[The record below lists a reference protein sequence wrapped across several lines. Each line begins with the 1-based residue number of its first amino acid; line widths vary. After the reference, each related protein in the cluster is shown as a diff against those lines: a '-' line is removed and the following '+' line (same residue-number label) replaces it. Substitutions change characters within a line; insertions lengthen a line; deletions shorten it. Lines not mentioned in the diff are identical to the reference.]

1 MYTNNLKVIISEGPL
16 KGLTPDHV
24 AFAFVIPIFILM
36 FFLFELMHK
45 RISSDYNTDKE
56 DKFDRKFI
64 LINVA
69 MCTLMI
75 MNMFAHS
82 FFNPPAII
90 QDVSNGQIVATG
102 NMRESQ
108 RAVNRSSKT
117 SKQSKQF
124 GISIDIE
131 DYLNKKKSA
140 QPQQQNNPTK
150 TT

>member
-24 AFAFVIPIFILM
+24 AFAFVIPMFILM
-36 FFLFELMHK
+36 LFLFELIHK

-56 DKFDRKFI
+56 SKFDRKFI

-90 QDVSNGQIVATG
+90 QDVSSGQIVATG

-108 RAVNRSSKT
+108 RAVNKTNRVSK
-117 SKQSKQF
+117 
-124 GISIDIE
+124 
-131 DYLNKKKSA
+131 N
-140 QPQQQNNPTK
+140 PQQYRISEDIMQHLDKKRDVETHSQDISLVNP
-150 TT
+150 